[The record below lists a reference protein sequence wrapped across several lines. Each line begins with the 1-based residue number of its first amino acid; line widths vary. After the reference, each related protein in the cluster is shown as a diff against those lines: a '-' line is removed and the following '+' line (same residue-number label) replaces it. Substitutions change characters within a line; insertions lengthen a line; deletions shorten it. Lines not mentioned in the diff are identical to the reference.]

1 MNVMPLRVQDR
12 GDFSDKIIYYF
23 FAVEFY
29 FKVLDI
35 NAILLS
41 NDKEEGKEQM
51 TFCLLNL
58 VEIKES
64 EFFNYFSLNPG
75 ESSHVES

>member
-1 MNVMPLRVQDR
+1 M
-12 GDFSDKIIYYF
+12 
-23 FAVEFY
+23 
-29 FKVLDI
+29 LDI

>member
-1 MNVMPLRVQDR
+1 MTFLIKLFIIFLRLN
-12 GDFSDKIIYYF
+12 FC
-23 FAVEFY
+23 

-41 NDKEEGKEQM
+41 NDNEEGKEQM

-58 VEIKES
+58 VEIRGS

>member
-1 MNVMPLRVQDR
+1 MVTFLIKLFIIFLRLN
-12 GDFSDKIIYYF
+12 FC
-23 FAVEFY
+23 

-41 NDKEEGKEQM
+41 NDNEEGKEQM

-58 VEIKES
+58 VEIRES
-64 EFFNYFSLNPG
+64 GFFNYFSLNPR

>member
-12 GDFSDKIIYYF
+12 GDFSDKIIY
-23 FAVEFY
+23 Y

-58 VEIKES
+58 VEIRES
-64 EFFNYFSLNPG
+64 EFFNYFSLNPR